1 MADEATVCAAAFF
14 RSVGKDVT
22 TSDEFVMTSSLE
34 LKWMS
39 PSDAKLLL
47 KFLLNSGILNKK
59 GDFIRSSSDLSTL
72 DVPLAYRPS
81 AEFLG
86 QIRSG
91 KAPVKAPAP
100 KKEVGPDM
108 FHMLMDVAL
117 SNGLQAKDFVP
128 TCSKIQK
135 RLGIDI
141 AVAALIVLRDNGV
154 DVSPYADDV
163 YAYVTEA

>member
-47 KFLLNSGILNKK
+47 RFLLESGILTKK
-59 GDFIRSSSDLSTL
+59 GDFIRSASDLSAL

-81 AEFLG
+81 AEFLNLV
-86 QIRSG
+86 RSG
-91 KAPVKAPAP
+91 KVPVKAPAP
-100 KKEVGPDM
+100 KKEVEPDM
-108 FHMLMDVAL
+108 FHILMDVAL
-117 SNGLQAKDFVP
+117 SNGMQTRDFVP
-128 TCSKIQK
+128 ACSKIQK

-141 AVAALIVLRDNGV
+141 AAAALIVLRDNGI
-154 DVSPYADDV
+154 DISPYLDDV
-163 YAYVTEA
+163 FANVTRS

>member
-22 TSDEFVMTSSLE
+22 TSDEFVMTASLE

-47 KFLLNSGILNKK
+47 RFLLESGILNKK
-59 GDFIRSSSDLSTL
+59 GDFIRTSTDLSGL

-81 AEFLG
+81 QAFLDTV
-86 QIRSG
+86 RSG
-91 KAPVKAPAP
+91 KVPAKAPEP
-100 KKEVGPDM
+100 KKEADPDM
-108 FHMLMDVAL
+108 FHILMDIAL
-117 SNGLQAKDFVP
+117 KNDMQTKDFVP
-128 TCSKIQK
+128 ACSKIQK

-141 AVAALIVLRDNGV
+141 AAAALIVLRDNGI
-154 DVSPYADDV
+154 DISPYAADV
-163 YAYVTEA
+163 YSNVSSA